1 MTHFI
6 LTCISASIITFY
18 LFCYIRNFGIPTS
31 ISDTYYN
38 TERKWLFPI
47 TLAVT
52 IGTALIPML
61 NCTPTKYQFLSFL
74 TLAGIMFV
82 ASAPA
87 FRKEFEGKIHFGAA
101 IISGICATTW
111 LICISGIPWLA
122 IAGVVV
128 AIFQWNR
135 KVFWIEV
142 GLSVNMYVV
151 LLLLTI

>member
-1 MTHFI
+1 
-6 LTCISASIITFY
+6 
-18 LFCYIRNFGIPTS
+18 
-31 ISDTYYN
+31 
-38 TERKWLFPI
+38 
-47 TLAVT
+47 
-52 IGTALIPML
+52 
-61 NCTPTKYQFLSFL
+61 
-74 TLAGIMFV
+74 MFV